1 MFGEFLTSIP
11 APYPKKG
18 QGSVMNQ
25 SQILCMSIK
34 FVLSSPKF
42 RNFDSERKTLVRV
55 RTEGRSTGSKKVHYM
70 HSSSTCNSTSKVY
83 VSCMYSEHKKKQ
95 RHTLLCS
102 ITQVLPP
109 KQRGQFY
116 YHHHQPP
123 LLFAHSR
130 APVANSWPK
139 QWQSCLD

>member
-1 MFGEFLTSIP
+1 LFGEFLTSIP

-70 HSSSTCNSTSKVY
+70 HSTVAVIVLVLVRFMY
-83 VSCMYSEHKKKQ
+83 VSCMYV
-95 RHTLLCS
+95 CM
-102 ITQVLPP
+102 
-109 KQRGQFY
+109 
-116 YHHHQPP
+116 
-123 LLFAHSR
+123 
-130 APVANSWPK
+130 
-139 QWQSCLD
+139 

>member
-25 SQILCMSIK
+25 SQILFMSIK

-83 VSCMYSEHKKKQ
+83 VSCMYSEHKKK
-95 RHTLLCS
+95 TKAYFAMFNYTGASTEAAGAIL
-102 ITQVLPP
+102 LPP
-109 KQRGQFY
+109 PSTTTAVCPLTRTGCQFMAEAMAV
-116 YHHHQPP
+116 
-123 LLFAHSR
+123 LS
-130 APVANSWPK
+130 
-139 QWQSCLD
+139 

>member
-1 MFGEFLTSIP
+1 MTSIP

-25 SQILCMSIK
+25 SQILFMSIK

-55 RTEGRSTGSKKVHYM
+55 RTEGRSTGSKKVHC
-70 HSSSTCNSTSKVY
+70 TCTVAVIVLVRFMYHVVCMYVY
-83 VSCMYSEHKKKQ
+83 VVNTKKNQ

-139 QWQSCLD
+139 QWRSCLD